1 MRGSLQAVILPMTS
15 FEHPDDFPEC
25 IRHLIPKRFDIVG
38 DVAVVSIPPEL
49 YDHKFSVAKYVASRR
64 GNIRG
69 VLNKVTKLEGDHR
82 VAGFELLLG
91 DSSLTTHAEF
101 GMRYK
106 MDLKDV
112 FFNGRLAFERK
123 RVSSLVQKGEDVL
136 VPFCGVGPFAIPA
149 AAKGANVIALEKNP
163 AACKWLAENIRLNH
177 VGDNISSLLA
187 DASFIGNM
195 LNAKFDRVIIP
206 TPYGMDRFLEDVLP
220 LVKIGGYL
228 HFYTFKT
235 REQIEVLIGKY
246 SDMGLDVINYR
257 RCGNIAPGVSRW
269 VFDMVKV

>member
-1 MRGSLQAVILPMTS
+1 MTS
-15 FEHPDDFPEC
+15 FKDLNDFPEDL
-25 IRHLIPKRFDIVG
+25 RDLIPKRFDVIG

-49 YDHKFSVAKYVASRR
+49 VDHKFSVAEYVASRR

-91 DSSLTTHAEF
+91 DSSLTTHTEF
-101 GMRYK
+101 GMLYK

-123 RVSSLVQKGEDVL
+123 RVSSQVQQGEDVL

-149 AAKGANVIALEKNP
+149 AAKGAKVVALEKNP
-163 AACKWLAENIRLNH
+163 AACKWLGENIKLNH
-177 VGDNISSLLA
+177 VGDNISPVLA
-187 DASFIGNM
+187 DASFIENM
-195 LNAKFDRVIIP
+195 LDAKFDRVIIP

-220 LVKIGGYL
+220 LVRSGGYL
-228 HFYTFKT
+228 HFCTFKT
-235 REQIEVLIGKY
+235 REQIEGLMGKY
-246 SDMGLDVINYR
+246 SDMGLNVISHR
-257 RCGNIAPGVSRW
+257 RCGNVAPGVSRW

>member
-1 MRGSLQAVILPMTS
+1 MTS
-15 FEHPDDFPEC
+15 FKHLDDFPEE
-25 IRHLIPKRFDIVG
+25 IRHLIPKRFDIIG
-38 DVAVVSIPPEL
+38 DVAVVSFPPEL
-49 YDHKFSVAKYVASRR
+49 RDHRFSVAEYISSKR

-91 DSSLTTHAEF
+91 DSSLTTHMEF
-101 GMRYK
+101 GLRYK

-123 RVSSLVQKGEDVL
+123 RLASQVREGEDVL

-149 AAKGANVIALEKNP
+149 ASKGAKVIALEKNP
-163 AACKWLAENIRLNH
+163 AACKWLAENIKLNH
-177 VGDNISSLLA
+177 VEDNISPILA
-187 DASFIGNM
+187 DASCIGNM

-220 LVKIGGYL
+220 LVRSGGYL

-235 REQIEVLIGKY
+235 REQIEGLIKKY
-246 SDMGLDVINYR
+246 SGMGLNVIGYR
-257 RCGNIAPGVSRW
+257 RCGNVAPGVSRW

>member
-1 MRGSLQAVILPMTS
+1 MTS
-15 FEHPDDFPEC
+15 FKHLDDFPED
-25 IRHLIPKRFDIVG
+25 IRHLIPKRFDVIG

-49 YDHKFSVAKYVASRR
+49 SDHKFSIAEYISSRR
-64 GNIRG
+64 GNLRS
-69 VLNKVTKLEGDHR
+69 VLNKMTKLEGDHR

-106 MDLKDV
+106 MDLMDV

-123 RVSSLVQKGEDVL
+123 RIASQVQKGEDVL

-149 AAKGANVIALEKNP
+149 AAKGAKVIALEKNP

-177 VGDNISSLLA
+177 VGGNIMPILA
-187 DASFIGNM
+187 DALCIGNL

-206 TPYGMDRFLEDVLP
+206 TPYGMDHFLEDVIP
-220 LVKIGGYL
+220 LVRGGGHL

-235 REQIEVLIGKY
+235 REQIEGLIESY
-246 SDMGLDVINYR
+246 SDMGLDVISYR
-257 RCGNIAPGVSRW
+257 RCGNVASGVSRW
-269 VFDMVKV
+269 AFDMVRV